1 MKTWFSIN
9 ASAAEV
15 AEVTIFDEIGFWGVT
30 AKDFLDEIKG
40 VSAPTIRVSIN
51 SPGGSVSDALAIY
64 NALRASG
71 KRIEVQ
77 VLGVAASAAS
87 YIAMAGDSITMPEN
101 TFMFL
106 HNPIMGAYGNADDM
120 RDAADLLDKFAA
132 SLTATY
138 MRRWKGEPDALAQVL
153 ADETWLTAAECLE
166 HGLCDTVGP
175 AAMATARFDV
185 QNRKLPD
192 NVRAAL
198 TPPPPAAPPAM
209 ADKINAA
216 CTAAG
221 FPSLV
226 ASLISDPKI
235 DSDSAVAEAVA
246 NAREVKAVLSVL
258 KLEDRLDAVVASRKS
273 AVDVRAEIAAERAA
287 QDLNS
292 PTNSVPPAKPP
303 APQARKPM
311 TLAEIYGSYNRQA
324 EKSQ

>member
-15 AEVTIFDEIGFWGVT
+15 AEVTIFDEIGYWGVT
-30 AKDFLDEIKG
+30 AKDFLDGIKG

-87 YIAMAGDSITMPEN
+87 YIAMAGDQITMPEN

-106 HNPIMGAYGNADDM
+106 HNPITGVYGNADDM
-120 RDAADLLDKFAA
+120 RETADMLDKFAA

-138 MRRWKGEPDALAQVL
+138 MRRWKGESEALTKVL

-166 HGLCDTVGP
+166 NGLCDTVGP

-185 QNRKLPD
+185 QNHKLPD

-198 TPPPPAAPPAM
+198 TPPPPAVAPAM
-209 ADKINAA
+209 AEKINAA

-221 FPSLV
+221 FPTLV
-226 ASLISDPKI
+226 ASLIADPKVDNDQAI
-235 DSDSAVAEAVA
+235 VDAVA
-246 NAREVKAVLSVL
+246 NAREVKAVLAVL
-258 KLEDRLDAVVASRKS
+258 KLDDRLDAAVASRKS
-273 AVDVRAEIAAERAA
+273 SADIRAEIAVERATE
-287 QDLNS
+287 DERT
-292 PTNSVPPAKPP
+292 PTRTTPPAATPV
-303 APQARKPM
+303 PQARKPL
-311 TLAEIYGSYNRQA
+311 TRTEIYGAYNRQA
-324 EKSQ
+324 EKTQ